1 MDSAQHLKEVV
12 VTTTIKGNSIYATEK
27 DNWEHVDAVA
37 VGEEKFYFRIEMVLV
52 FISIRLSPTRRIKP
66 SFQLPSVQNT
76 SIDSNR
82 AAHIHCASIRLLAE
96 REYVQFVPYVQPAA
110 SAASD
115 SDDEG
120 PPDFE
125 IPSVFNDNELFLMM
139 TQHRK
144 LYTLFNQARR
154 VHFENAY
161 GKLFFMAFC
170 ELLLPNLECLISTNP
185 KGLHQPGSLCV
196 KWVTPGKDTS
206 GSAVIETAQD
216 RVADFVVVNRVFI
229 LLWAKSKV

>member
-1 MDSAQHLKEVV
+1 
-12 VTTTIKGNSIYATEK
+12 
-27 DNWEHVDAVA
+27 
-37 VGEEKFYFRIEMVLV
+37 
-52 FISIRLSPTRRIKP
+52 
-66 SFQLPSVQNT
+66 
-76 SIDSNR
+76 
-82 AAHIHCASIRLLAE
+82 
-96 REYVQFVPYVQPAA
+96 
-110 SAASD
+110 
-115 SDDEG
+115 
-120 PPDFE
+120 
-125 IPSVFNDNELFLMM
+125 MM

-170 ELLLPNLECLISTNP
+170 ELLLPNLKCLISTNP

-216 RVADFVVVNRVFI
+216 RVADFVVVNRGFYTVVGKI
-229 LLWAKSKV
+229 KGVATGGLYQNLEQMIGLLQKGQKATLGLVVNVIQIS